1 MTNNE
6 KIKWLSRY
14 LDNKNRY
21 IELINELKL
30 KDISAASITG
40 MPSGSKKTFDSVGE
54 NLARLELLQS
64 KQEKLLQ
71 IYREIQKSIEALEDK
86 TERKL
91 LDSRYLQGESFSM
104 IGRKLAFTRR
114 TAYRV
119 HYSAVKKLKLD
130 VSHLD
135 MIKC

>member
-1 MTNNE
+1 MTSNE
-6 KIKWLSRY
+6 KIRWLSRY

-30 KDISAASITG
+30 KDISAANITG

-91 LDSRYLQGESFSM
+91 LDLRYLQGESFSM
-104 IGRKLAFTRR
+104 IGRKLGFTRR

-119 HYSAVKKLKLD
+119 HYSAVEKLE
-130 VSHLD
+130 
-135 MIKC
+135 MEE